1 MMEAMSF
8 QNPPP
13 EQVCKNILHKDVL
26 QKYPN
31 FDSELLINI
40 VDEEFKKYGGY
51 KMLGSLTG
59 WNIFSRK
66 ELTNNICI
74 IVDSYKKENYE
85 TFTLVM

>member
-1 MMEAMSF
+1 MDAMSY

-13 EQVCKNILHKDVL
+13 EHVCKNILYNDVL
-26 QKYPN
+26 EKHPN
-31 FDSELLINI
+31 FDIELLMKI

-51 KMLGSLTG
+51 EMLGSLTA

-74 IVDSYKKENYE
+74 IVDSCKKENYE
-85 TFTLVM
+85 TFTSSM